1 MKRIAA
7 IMIASLFILTAFAV
21 LEIPQNATVNHIP
34 VPFPYT
40 QSSPARPYVA
50 TSNGLTYTVEPNG
63 TYLWNGHYLR
73 APPVPYP
80 KVPTI
85 APDGLPY
92 GAVGPV
98 GAQGHVGPYSFTKG
112 AAQIKGVAPN
122 GSVGVATVISKT
134 TSWDNTTVYL
144 GGNVT
149 WTGQYQ
155 LFINNTKV
163 IFNESYGSQAWQ
175 YGFNITN
182 QGGAA
187 GQFLLNILDNSMITQ
202 KNTTSR
208 PFYISLS
215 WAIINLGYPQYYFGV
230 TVQNSTVY
238 SNGTETTGLSDGWY
252 STQAGVQKENGP
264 IGLEINYFNYSAY
277 YSNTPL
283 NEVPDNGIGW
293 GNFTDTNQYAWVGTF
308 VSHSYI
314 SNGFVTGRFQNDTFV
329 DSMIYPMRIAGY
341 LYDFLGQQMNY
352 VYLNYNTIMG
362 LSTWRWLSFVNG
374 ISGVNYQTF
383 INHTLV
389 ENSNITNSSFY
400 VMVNTPIFSIQNT
413 TFSNISFI
421 QNGIPTIGNYDPE
434 YPSTVAFQHN
444 ANSEVMVGAYDPS
457 SSSEGNF
464 SMVHSSFINVSSDY
478 GPMRIVGFE
487 AQGIDQSAYMR
498 YDIFV
503 NLTDIVTSYNGG
515 DVSVYNLAG
524 TIANA
529 TGIIMKNIKD
539 VFPNPR
545 SNDHNVMAS
554 NPFIAIS
561 VFGDGQTGYDWQTS
575 HYAPTS
581 GNGGYASN
589 NNSWY
594 VNISQNAG
602 GLMANGVGPI
612 VQSNNTF
619 INVNN
624 TVAIGMGTGSGLT
637 GFIAKN
643 NTVYGLYNYSV
654 GVGGYNTGSDD
665 GSRLPDN
672 YVYDVST
679 NSISYIASQ
688 DNISFYNINGN
699 LIGINSNGTISS
711 GIPTYPPTQYPLIN
725 VQVSP
730 PLWDKHSTKIDI
742 VNSTITQ
749 LTLAEVR
756 EGYVYPVYTPS
767 LLQNEFNITIENSYV
782 PATFT
787 ARTNSNITAMHN
799 TTENLFSYASGSQ
812 WLMSSPFSNPSF
824 LNLTGYLGIYPSQTY
839 TLNASNIKGESS
851 LPVYLAGSQIASIPA
866 SSAHYNLTA
875 SYSSGTLEYSTS
887 ANSASDQPISLMW
900 NGQVPDTA
908 YSVAMY
914 DHGQLIDYTNVT
926 SSANGVVTFTYNPAT
941 MPLDPVFELTTFHI
955 VTSGSTAVPP
965 EVFLYVLL
973 AGGALLGAGAII
985 VAAVD
990 RRRYR

>member
-7 IMIASLFILTAFAV
+7 IMIASLFVLTAFAV
-21 LEIPQNATVNHIP
+21 VEMPLNATVNHIP
-34 VPFPYT
+34 VPFTYA
-40 QSSPARPYVA
+40 QSSSAKPYVA

-92 GAVGPV
+92 GAVKS

-112 AAQIKGVAPN
+112 PAQIKGVTPN
-122 GSVGVATVISKT
+122 GTAGKATIISKT

-175 YGFNITN
+175 YGFNGTIIS
-182 QGGAA
+182 GSA
-187 GQFLLNILDNSMITQ
+187 GHFLLNILDNSVIAQ

-215 WAIINLGYPQYYFGV
+215 WPDVSVGSSAYYFGTIV
-230 TVQNSTVY
+230 SNSTIY
-238 SNGTETTGLSDGWY
+238 SNGTETSGLTDGYY
-252 STQAGVQKENGP
+252 STQGGILKEDGP
-264 IGLEINYFNYSAY
+264 IGLEINYFNNSAY
-277 YSNTPL
+277 YGITPL
-283 NEVPDNGIGW
+283 SVVPNNGIGY
-293 GNFTDTNQYAWVGTF
+293 GNISASQNGWVGTF
-308 VSHSYI
+308 VFHSYI
-314 SNGFVTGRFQNDTFV
+314 SDGFARGEFWNDTFV
-329 DSMIYPMRIAGY
+329 NSTIYPMRSLNY
-341 LYDFLGQQMNY
+341 YYMFLGKQINY
-352 VYLNYNTIMG
+352 AYLDYDTVIG
-362 LSTWRWLSFVNG
+362 LSTWRWLSFVNF
-374 ISGVNYQTF
+374 ISGVNYETF
-383 INHTLV
+383 INHTLI
-389 ENSNITNSSFY
+389 ENSNITNSSFFAA
-400 VMVNTPIFSIQNT
+400 VPTPLFSIQNT
-413 TFSNISFI
+413 TFSNITFV
-421 QNGIPTIGNYDPE
+421 QKGIPTVGNYDPE
-434 YPSTVAFQHN
+434 SPSGAAAFQHS
-444 ANSEVMVGAYDPS
+444 AGNSEVIVGAFTPS
-457 SSSEGNF
+457 TSSEGNF
-464 SMVHSSFINVSSDY
+464 SMVHSSFINVSSNY
-478 GPMRIVGFE
+478 GPMRIVGFNDR
-487 AQGIDQSAYMR
+487 GIDQSAYMR
-498 YDIFV
+498 YDVFE
-503 NLTDIVTSYNGG
+503 NLSDIISIYNGG
-515 DVSVYNLAG
+515 DVSVYKLSG
-524 TIANA
+524 RIANA
-529 TGIIMKNIKD
+529 TGIIMKNVRD
-539 VFPNPR
+539 VFVSPWTG
-545 SNDHNVMAS
+545 DHSLMANNS
-554 NPFIAIS
+554 FAAIYA
-561 VFGDGQTGYDWQTS
+561 FGDGQTGYDWQVS
-575 HYAPTS
+575 HRVSS
-581 GNGGYASN
+581 GSGGYAAN

-594 VNISQNAG
+594 INISRTAG
-602 GLMANGVGPI
+602 GLMANGFAPI
-612 VQSNNTF
+612 VEDNNVF
-619 INVNN
+619 ITVNN
-624 TVAIGMGTGSGLT
+624 TVAIGMGTSSGLS
-637 GFIAKN
+637 GFSAKN
-643 NTVYGLYNYSV
+643 NSIYGLYNYSL
-654 GVGGYNTGSDD
+654 GAGGYDTGGDINSH
-665 GSRLPDN
+665 LIN
-672 YVYDVST
+672 VNVYDVST
-679 NSISYIASQ
+679 SSVSYTAQQDSISFV
-688 DNISFYNINGN
+688 NIDGN
-699 LIGINSNGTISS
+699 LIGINANGTLAQTVPS
-711 GIPTYPPTQYPLIN
+711 YPP
-725 VQVSP
+725 VQSTPVVDSNSFV
-730 PLWDKHSTKIDI
+730 WIKHSAEINI
-742 VNSTITQ
+742 INSTITQ
-749 LTLAEVR
+749 LILADLR
-756 EGYVYPVYTPS
+756 EGYAYPVYTPS
-767 LLQNEFNITIENSYV
+767 LLQNEFNITIENSYI

-787 ARTNSNITAMHN
+787 ARTNSDLTDMHN

-875 SYSSGTLEYSTS
+875 SYSSGTLEYSVS
-887 ANSASDQPISLMW
+887 ANSASDQPISLIW
-900 NGQVPDTA
+900 NGQVPNTA